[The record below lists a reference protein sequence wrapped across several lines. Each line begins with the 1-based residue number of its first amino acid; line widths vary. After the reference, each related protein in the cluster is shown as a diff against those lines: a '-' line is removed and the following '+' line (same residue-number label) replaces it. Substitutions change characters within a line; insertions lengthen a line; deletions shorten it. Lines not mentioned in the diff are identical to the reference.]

1 LGEKTSSIEMD
12 ASEINPEQMSELESA
27 VNERI
32 LAGCHVFP
40 TLYESKDDPKLLEV
54 CCSQMF

>member
-1 LGEKTSSIEMD
+1 MD